1 VTTAEQLRIERRS
14 GHRFE
19 QYQVPVILRASD
31 GQAGNGFTLNLS
43 SRGALVRTDFP
54 MIEGQPVEITLA
66 MPSEISM
73 VENGSVRC
81 RARVLRLHTGCDHAQ
96 PSVAL
101 RIEHYEFLPREVTPV
116 HLHPSA
122 TAHASRL

>member
-1 VTTAEQLRIERRS
+1 MT
-14 GHRFE
+14 
-19 QYQVPVILRASD
+19 
-31 GQAGNGFTLNLS
+31 
-43 SRGALVRTDFP
+43 
-54 MIEGQPVEITLA
+54 EGQPVEITLA

-116 HLHPSA
+116 HLHSSA
-122 TAHASRL
+122 TVHASQA

>member
-1 VTTAEQLRIERRS
+1 VSTAEQLRIERRS

-19 QYQVPVILRASD
+19 QYQVPVVLRSSD

-43 SRGALVRTDFP
+43 SRGALVRTDFS
-54 MIEGQPVEITLA
+54 MFEGQAVEITLA
-66 MPSEISM
+66 MPAEISM

-81 RARVLRLHTGCDHAQ
+81 RARVLRLHTVSDHGQ
-96 PSVAL
+96 PAVAL

-116 HLHPSA
+116 HLHSPVPVL
-122 TAHASRL
+122 ASQA